1 MEGAAGKGRYS
12 DGKLKLVGAWL
23 PVPSPLTGGLDG
35 ELALHEADRI
45 RMGGEVVSWTEF
57 VSMVTTPEHRAGKA
71 TVYVEAWTESLD
83 AIERRESDV
92 VPAPGEDGL
101 PRHFV
106 QHEVD
111 LQLVGSMRFAFERL
125 EEAGGEGE

>member
-1 MEGAAGKGRYS
+1 MEGAAGKDRYS

-23 PVPSPLTGGLDG
+23 PVPSPLTGGLNG
-35 ELALHEADRI
+35 ELALHEAGRL
-45 RMGGEVVSWTEF
+45 RLGGEVVSWTEF

-71 TVYVEAWTESLD
+71 TVYVEGNGGRGPD
-83 AIERRESDV
+83 
-92 VPAPGEDGL
+92 GEGL
-101 PRHFV
+101 EDPFI

-125 EEAGGEGE
+125 EGADGEGE